1 MFKCKGRKK
10 NLENALETKHSGGSL
25 SIPPGSE
32 GQFRSDDLRVMSPA
46 RSHCATS
53 LESSK
58 PHTRYMG
65 AAALSFPPSCFPP
78 LFPPCVCV
86 CTYTCVC
93 NTLYVVQ
100 FSNESHLRV
109 EDDKRREKHAPFCF
123 QGKKKVAV
131 KLENP
136 GIDPGASRMLSERS
150 TI

>member
-1 MFKCKGRKK
+1 MV
-10 NLENALETKHSGGSL
+10 GSL
-25 SIPPGSE
+25 PTAVC
-32 GQFRSDDLRVMSPA
+32 LRV
-46 RSHCATS
+46 
-53 LESSK
+53 
-58 PHTRYMG
+58 
-65 AAALSFPPSCFPP
+65 
-78 LFPPCVCV
+78 
-86 CTYTCVC
+86 YTCVC

-100 FSNESHLRV
+100 SNESHQRV